1 MHQEPPG
8 GENETDR
15 IEGQLITHK
24 ILVEKCPSRYRKY
37 EKNRRYEVPKVSVFI
52 PAYNCED
59 FIEDA
64 IYSVINQTYTDL
76 EILVTDDGGTDNTAN
91 LVKQMAE
98 RDSRIRFFPKSNGG
112 IGSACNHMLSFAK
125 GEYALQLDGDDVL
138 APDTLSLIH
147 ISEPTRPY

>member
-1 MHQEPPG
+1 MRISTIGAEDTEFGFRVYNQGYWFVPIDEALALHQEPPG

-91 LVKQMAE
+91 MVKQMAE
-98 RDSRIRFFPKSNGG
+98 RDSRIRFFPNQ
-112 IGSACNHMLSFAK
+112 M
-125 GEYALQLDGDDVL
+125 E
-138 APDTLSLIH
+138 
-147 ISEPTRPY
+147 E